1 MQICGIGGPELL
13 ILALLAFVVIG
24 PERTR
29 QVAVEAGRLLRKEMR
44 SEWWAEFNQMAHTL
58 RNLPATLVHLAELE
72 EVQAQLQRSLEDIR
86 GQIDLGT
93 VPGKPKPVRREVV
106 DDPWGIA
113 NATAQTWIRDK
124 DGPAPPPDEPS
135 EP

>member
-1 MQICGIGGPELL
+1 VQICGIGGPELL
-13 ILALLAFVVIG
+13 ILALLVFVVVG

-29 QVAVEAGRLLRKEMR
+29 QVAVGAGRLLGKAMR
-44 SEWWAEFNQMAHTL
+44 SEWWAEFNQMAHAL

-72 EVQAQLQRSLEDIR
+72 EAQTQLQRSLEDIR
-86 GQIDLGT
+86 GQIDLSA
-93 VPGKPKPVRREVV
+93 VPGKPKPAQREVTS
-106 DDPWGIA
+106 DPWDIA
-113 NATAQTWIRDK
+113 NATAQTWIRDQ